1 MNVSENVVCTR
12 NGLRDSSR
20 VQIFFAAADGV
31 GQPVPICICPGSQLR
46 YGFFDAHSSA
56 SLNVNQLQS
65 MIFPQIGQTSGISPV
80 S

>member
-1 MNVSENVVCTR
+1 MFQLQDCKIPANIEDVGELVPVC
-12 NGLRDSSR
+12 L
-20 VQIFFAAADGV
+20 
-31 GQPVPICICPGSQLR
+31 CPGSQLR
-46 YGFFDAHSSA
+46 YGFFDAYSSA